1 MPTLVDG
8 SLLVAG
14 DLFVYGNIAPPPT
27 AGGILPLIT
36 VMNVISNVNVF
47 GSLVA
52 QNDVVGFQNLCDGRY
67 KSNVLPL
74 ENSID
79 IIRALRPV
87 SFTWNDKLPLAKPG
101 KAGTRDI
108 GLIAQEVE
116 EVEPLAV
123 GNTQEFKTVEWSRLV
138 PHLIQTVQLLDRR
151 IRELENVSTK

>member
-36 VMNVISNVNVF
+36 VMNIISNVNVF
-47 GSLVA
+47 GTLVA
-52 QNDVVGFQNLCDGRY
+52 QNDVVGFSSLCDGRF

-74 ENSID
+74 ENSLD
-79 IIRALRPV
+79 VIRALNPV
-87 SFTWNDKLPLAKPG
+87 SFTWADKLPIAKPG

-123 GNTQEFKTVEWSRLV
+123 SNTLEFKTVDWARLV
-138 PHLIQTVQLLDRR
+138 PHLIQTIQVLDQR
-151 IRELENVSTK
+151 ICELENVSKK